1 MKELENL
8 IDRMDP
14 EAAMAALAGIVRKLF
29 PQVGESSQLNFVYAL
44 TGGAEEG
51 SAADLVHL

>member
-1 MKELENL
+1 MKELESL

-14 EAAMAALAGIVRKLF
+14 EAAMTALAGIVRKLF

-44 TGGAEEG
+44 TGGAEG
-51 SAADLVHL
+51 GGAADLVHL

>member
-1 MKELENL
+1 MKELESL

-14 EAAMAALAGIVRKLF
+14 EAAMAAIIGIVRKLF

-44 TGGAEEG
+44 TGGAEGG